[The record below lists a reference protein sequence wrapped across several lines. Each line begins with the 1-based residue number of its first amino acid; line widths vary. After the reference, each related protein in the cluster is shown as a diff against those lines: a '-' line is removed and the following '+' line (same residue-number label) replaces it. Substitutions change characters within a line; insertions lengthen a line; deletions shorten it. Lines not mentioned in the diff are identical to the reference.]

1 MEVKG
6 IFVINK
12 EAYSCNVTPPLCMN
26 ALPCLHT
33 HTEEKKEKKTGVWRR
48 TDECLPSEH
57 RATVVVVAVEESDSS
72 HTGG

>member
-6 IFVINK
+6 VFVINN

-33 HTEEKKEKKTGVWRR
+33 HTEKEKKKTGVWRR